1 MSEGGGPA
9 PQMTF
14 IDNLILDMLD
24 PEVVDGI
31 QNSQTEAGVVSIYI
45 FNFEVI
51 VIHDHFFFFNIQ
63 LNGLGI
69 LVVDYTH
76 A

>member
-1 MSEGGGPA
+1 MSEGGGLA
-9 PQMTF
+9 PQMSF
-14 IDNLILDMLD
+14 IDELILEMLD

-51 VIHDHFFFFNIQ
+51 HDLVYKQTRWQ
-63 LNGLGI
+63 LLQRRNCLS
-69 LVVDYTH
+69 LR
-76 A
+76 